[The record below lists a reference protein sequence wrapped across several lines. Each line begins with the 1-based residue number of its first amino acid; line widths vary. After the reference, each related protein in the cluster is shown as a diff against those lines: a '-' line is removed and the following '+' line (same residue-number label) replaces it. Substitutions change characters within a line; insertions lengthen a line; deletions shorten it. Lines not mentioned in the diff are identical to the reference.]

1 VANYRVYC
9 LDGLNKVASATW
21 VEAGDD
27 EGAIELVKDQHD
39 GYKCELWDGDRLVA
53 RLDLRREA

>member
-1 VANYRVYC
+1 VYC

-53 RLDLRREA
+53 QIEPERQQA

>member
-9 LDGLNKVASATW
+9 LDGANKVASAEW
-21 VEAGDD
+21 IDAENDDDAIKFVSERHEGDN
-27 EGAIELVKDQHD
+27 
-39 GYKCELWDGDRLVA
+39 CEIWDRKRLVA

>member
-1 VANYRVYC
+1 MANYRVYC
-9 LDGLNKVASATW
+9 LDGLNKVAAAEW
-21 VEAGDD
+21 LEADDD
-27 EGAIELVKDQHD
+27 EGAIEQVKDRHD